1 MQSICDLLNP
11 YSTEIELPGSIIY
24 CYGNISFC
32 SITCESVDKMRTKI
46 YYFFSPGGGGVLP
59 NKRLILMCRWMGSH
73 FHDWID
79 YNGVAFSI
87 ELLEWGRTFSDFW
100 VRKFVYLRLA
110 NVPECLYC
118 R

>member
-46 YYFFSPGGGGVLP
+46 YYFFSPGGGGGTPKQEANINVPL
-59 NKRLILMCRWMGSH
+59 
-73 FHDWID
+73 D
-79 YNGVAFSI
+79 GVAFS
-87 ELLEWGRTFSDFW
+87 
-100 VRKFVYLRLA
+100 RLD
-110 NVPECLYC
+110 
-118 R
+118 